1 MPQTALLWLLLL
13 LLAMALG
20 GVLASAARDR
30 RRRRESS
37 RFPPG
42 YVQGVQDL
50 FSNQPDQA
58 VASFMRML
66 ELEPT
71 TVEPHF
77 AIASLFRRRGEVDRA
92 IRIHQNLIA
101 RPSLTD
107 EVRCR
112 ALEALA
118 EDYLHAGL
126 LDRAENVARSLLDTH
141 PGSRRALQVL
151 LNVYEQEKEWMQAID
166 VARSR
171 QGREMVSR
179 DVLAHYYC
187 ELAEQAIARG
197 EPQTARKMLRE
208 ALAAV
213 PRFPRA
219 ELILGRIEQDGGN
232 WRQAI
237 RVYRRLVQN
246 APERLS
252 EVIAPLLDCYR
263 GLGGC
268 AKELDGLRGA
278 VLEQDA
284 VMPVLL
290 LADAYR
296 DEVGEGAAALLL
308 RDFLARTPSLRGMAC
323 LLALDADRQG
333 FLDHPD
339 GQTVHACLMRL
350 AEATKTYR
358 CRHCGF
364 SGRQIHW
371 QCPSCRRWG
380 SVHAVQEH
388 MPR

>member
-1 MPQTALLWLLLL
+1 MPTSALSWLLL
-13 LLAMALG
+13 LLAMASGAL
-20 GVLASAARDR
+20 LATVAR
-30 RRRRESS
+30 RRRDSGES
-37 RFPPG
+37 RFPAG
-42 YVQGVQDL
+42 YIQGVQDL

-101 RPSLTD
+101 RPSLSD
-107 EVRCR
+107 AVRSR
-112 ALEALA
+112 ALEELA

-126 LDRAENVARSLLDTH
+126 LDRAENVARSLLDSH

-151 LNVYEQEKEWMQAID
+151 LNVYEQEKEWALAIS

-171 QGREMVSR
+171 KARDMVSR

-187 ELAEQAIARG
+187 ELAEQAWRQDSVPA
-197 EPQTARKMLRE
+197 ARKVLRE
-208 ALAAV
+208 AFACV

-219 ELILGRIEQDGGN
+219 ELILGGIEQAEGH

-237 RVYRRLVQN
+237 RVYRRLVQH

-252 EVIAPLLDCYR
+252 EVIDPLLDCYR
-263 GLGGC
+263 RLGDC
-268 AKELDGLRGA
+268 PKELDGLRAA
-278 VLEQDA
+278 VLQQDA
-284 VMPVLL
+284 IAPVLS
-290 LADAYR
+290 LANAYR
-296 DEVGEGAAALLL
+296 DEVDDAHAAGLL
-308 RDFLARTPSLRGMAC
+308 RDFLARVPSLRGMSR
-323 LLALDADRQG
+323 LLEIDTDRLG
-333 FLDHPD
+333 FRDSPD
-339 GQTVHACLMRL
+339 GRTIQAGLVRL

-371 QCPSCRRWG
+371 QCPSCRCWG

>member
-1 MPQTALLWLLLL
+1 MPQSALSWLLL

-20 GVLASAARDR
+20 ALLASAGRDR
-30 RRRRESS
+30 QRKRESS

-101 RPSLTD
+101 RPSLSD
-107 EVRCR
+107 DVRRR

-126 LDRAENVARSLLDTH
+126 LDRAENVARSLLDSH
-141 PGSRRALQVL
+141 PTSRRALQVL
-151 LNVYEQEKEWMQAID
+151 LNVYEQEKEWAQAIE

-171 QGREMVSR
+171 SARDMVSR

-197 EPQTARKMLRE
+197 EAHVARKVLRE
-208 ALAAV
+208 AFAAV

-219 ELILGRIEQDGGN
+219 DLILGRIEQADGN

-237 RVYRRLVQN
+237 RVYRRLVRN

-252 EVIAPLLDCYR
+252 EAIAPLLECY
-263 GLGGC
+263 GELGGC
-268 AKELDGLRGA
+268 ASELDGLRA
-278 VLEQDA
+278 PVLEQDA
-284 VMPVLL
+284 VTPVLL

-296 DEVGEGAAALLL
+296 KEVDDGQAAALL
-308 RDFLARTPSLRGMAC
+308 RDFLLRTPSLRGMSY
-323 LLALDADRQG
+323 LLELDADQLG
-333 FLDHPD
+333 FPDSPD
-339 GQTVHACLMRL
+339 GKTIQTCLARL

-358 CRHCGF
+358 CRRCGF

-371 QCPSCRRWG
+371 QCPSCRCWG
-380 SVHAVQEH
+380 TVLAVQEH